1 VSTPLFELLL
11 ASHNRGKLAELRALL
26 GDLPVELVPLGTA
39 LPGKPQAIEDGETFL
54 DNARIKAR
62 AAASATRMVTL
73 AEDAGLEVDALG
85 GRPGVRSAR
94 FAGEEAT
101 DAENNAALLK
111 ALEEVED
118 DQRTARFRC
127 VMVLID
133 PWGEAPEGAGGPE
146 SGWREIVAEGRCEGM
161 IARAP
166 RGGGGFGYDPLFVV
180 TGSAGPGGESCTMAE
195 LGEDEKNRE
204 SHRARA
210 VAALRPALEDLIAR
224 RLAAVSGLGG
234 LGRLGI

>member
-1 VSTPLFELLL
+1 MDPLFEMLL
-11 ASHNRGKLAELRALL
+11 ATSNRGKLVELRALL
-26 GDLPVELVPLGTA
+26 ADLPVEIVSLAQA
-39 LPGKPQAIEDGETFL
+39 LPGKPQAVEDGATFR
-54 DNARIKAR
+54 DNALIKAR
-62 AAASATRMVTL
+62 AAATATMLVTV

-94 FAGEEAT
+94 FAGEVAT

-127 VMVLID
+127 VAVLID
-133 PWGEAPEGAGGPE
+133 PWAEGPA
-146 SGWREIVAEGRCEGM
+146 REIVVEGSCEGV

-166 RGGGGFGYDPLFVV
+166 RGGGGFGYDPLFLVD
-180 TGSAGPGGESCTMAE
+180 GYGRTMAE
-195 LGEDEKNRE
+195 LGEDEKNRV

-210 VAALRPALEDLIAR
+210 IAALRPALEDVVAR
-224 RLAAVSGLGG
+224 RRADAARAA
-234 LGRLGI
+234 GRV